1 MSIPPLAL
9 VKLGDDNMY
18 LAGLRG
24 VVVRDLDRILWR
36 QRQMEYGLESTVA
49 AGLATVAITGKRT
62 LTRKLEMYENEFVS
76 LES

>member
-24 VVVRDLDRILWR
+24 VVVRDLDPILWR
-36 QRQMEYGLESTVA
+36 QRQMEYGLESIVA
-49 AGLATVAITGKRT
+49 AGLAIVAITGKRT
-62 LTRKLEMYENEFVS
+62 LTRKLEMYEKEFVS

>member
-36 QRQMEYGLESTVA
+36 QRQMEYGLENIVA
-49 AGLATVAITGKRT
+49 AG
-62 LTRKLEMYENEFVS
+62 
-76 LES
+76 

>member
-1 MSIPPLAL
+1 VSKPPLAL
-9 VKLGDDNMY
+9 VRLGDDNMY

-36 QRQMEYGLESTVA
+36 QRQTGYDLENIVA
-49 AGLATVAITGKRT
+49 AGLATVAKTRKKA